1 MAPAS
6 RNYMTQG
13 ALVRRFVVLVG
24 CAFGLAALSPRAAHA
39 YVLEGASWPAGSTV
53 TFQLALGNAG
63 RTLSDGNTS
72 WAAAAAPAPGVWDQV
87 MQRLQFVT
95 TTNPSAPV
103 SSGDH
108 VNVIAFSGSVFGQSF
123 GSGTLAVTYYIY
135 SGGTMSEADILFNNH
150 QNFDS
155 YRGPLRFGSNGY
167 AIADIRRVLIHEL
180 GHALGLDHPDQHG
193 QHVSAIMNSKISSI
207 ETITT
212 DDINGAQRIYG
223 AGQPG
228 PTPTPTPTPAPT
240 PRPTPTPTPTPA
252 PVVTVPT
259 VSVSASPT
267 RVRRGGSAIY
277 TLTRSGGNGTAAVTV
292 NYAMT
297 GRAILGRQYTL
308 SGSPGQVTIPAGA
321 GSADVTLTVLSSAR
335 RRPKAATMLL
345 MPGPTYNLS
354 WPTSAAVSITR

>member
-1 MAPAS
+1 
-6 RNYMTQG
+6 MTQG
-13 ALVRRFVVLVG
+13 ALVRRFVAVASLACVLV
-24 CAFGLAALSPRAAHA
+24 FSPSPTLRA

-53 TFQLALGNAG
+53 TFQLALGSAG

-123 GSGTLAVTYYIY
+123 GSGTLAVTYYRY
-135 SGGTMSEADILFNNH
+135 SGGTMSEADVLFNNH

-155 YRGPLRFGSNGY
+155 YRGPLRYGSNGY
-167 AIADIRRVLIHEL
+167 ALADIRRVLVHEL

-228 PTPTPTPTPAPT
+228 ATPTPTPPPAPT
-240 PRPTPTPTPTPA
+240 PTPPPA
-252 PVVTVPT
+252 PVMTLPT
-259 VSVSASPT
+259 VSVSA
-267 RVRRGGSAIY
+267 
-277 TLTRSGGNGTAAVTV
+277 
-292 NYAMT
+292 
-297 GRAILGRQYTL
+297 
-308 SGSPGQVTIPAGA
+308 
-321 GSADVTLTVLSSAR
+321 
-335 RRPKAATMLL
+335 
-345 MPGPTYNLS
+345 
-354 WPTSAAVSITR
+354 